1 MDDAQTRRAVVSSLL
16 AGSWCNAVLF
26 TLEVALCV
34 MYMRRWKLER
44 HFHYGFLVFLVND
57 AVGSLAI
64 CANVYLVLVESKN
77 LSWPISVLLISTALS
92 ALIEQTFLLHRY
104 WMVTKNTLW
113 SACIMLL
120 SVMHLA
126 LAISAVAL
134 RGPHG
139 ERMAINGFTVT
150 AIAAVIC
157 TVVDVLIA
165 LSMVRALLVIRPMS
179 RSTKHLI
186 RSVCINALATGVVVA
201 AVTLLAMISTV
212 VQSLNRN
219 IFGTFFAIMGRVYSL
234 TILVNFVQRNKQLP
248 TNSVHVSQSRP
259 VFVISSR
266 DGARTGT
273 GTRVTLD
280 GRGGTPEA
288 RSMLSSFSSPGM
300 LVNNADPEAASASES
315 KDDLSAPP
323 RPSCVPSRYS
333 SNPSTDEARRPM
345 HNPSALSLPQ
355 SSHSIH
361 QPYVSCTRESI
372 Q

>member
-1 MDDAQTRRAVVSSLL
+1 MDAQNHRAVVSSLL

-44 HFHYGFLVFLVND
+44 HFHYGFVVFLVND
-57 AVGSLAI
+57 AVGSLSI

-77 LSWPISVLLISTALS
+77 LTWPISVLLISTAFS

-120 SVMHLA
+120 SVTHLA
-126 LAISAVAL
+126 LAISTVAL
-134 RGPHG
+134 HGPHG

-150 AIAAVIC
+150 AIAAIIC

-201 AVTLLAMISTV
+201 AVTLLAMISTI

-259 VFVISSR
+259 VFVVSAR
-266 DGARTGT
+266 DGAGT
-273 GTRVTLD
+273 AVISLD

-288 RSMLSSFSSPGM
+288 RSMLSSYSPGM
-300 LVNNADPEAASASES
+300 LVNNTDPEAASGS
-315 KDDLSAPP
+315 KDDLSAPGP

-345 HNPSALSLPQ
+345 HNPSALSLPYSVERQ
-355 SSHSIH
+355 A
-361 QPYVSCTRESI
+361 
-372 Q
+372 